1 MALGNYTV
9 FKAKQVDGFSFGST
23 AWSST
28 AMASTTYAMD
38 STFAQF
44 NPAAILNI
52 VGDADSNSP
61 TKSYAWAKDFKV
73 TGNEISM
80 SQEPLLGN
88 DTSNSQNVELGES
101 VSSLMTVECML
112 VYRNNIPATIFTS
125 TTKVALIQMDNS
137 ESTTT
142 GKLNLAFNNIRV
154 IHVGSLTRNA
164 EGNMEQAIKFTCRGG
179 EAGSTITVTQVS
191 PAETWSKVP
200 LGVDYIEEVRTA

>member
-9 FKAKQVDGFSFGST
+9 FKAKQVDSFKFGST

-38 STFAQF
+38 SSFAQF
-44 NPAAILNI
+44 NPTAILNI
-52 VGDADSNSP
+52 VGDADTVNP

-73 TGNEISM
+73 TGNEISI

-88 DTSNSQNVELGES
+88 DTNNSQNQELGES
-101 VSSLMTVECML
+101 VASIMNVECML
-112 VYRNNIPATIFTS
+112 VYRNTVPASIFTS
-125 TTKVALIQMDNS
+125 TTKAALVEMDNS
-137 ESTTT
+137 ESSTT

-154 IHVGSLTRNA
+154 THVGSLTRNA

-179 EAGSTITVTQVS
+179 EAGSVVTVSQGS